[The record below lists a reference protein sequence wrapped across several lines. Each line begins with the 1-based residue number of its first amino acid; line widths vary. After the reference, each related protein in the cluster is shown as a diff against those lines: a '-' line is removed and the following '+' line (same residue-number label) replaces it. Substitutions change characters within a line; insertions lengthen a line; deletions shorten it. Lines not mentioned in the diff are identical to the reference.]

1 MLIAR
6 LLGALLVITL
16 GVMLVM
22 FLVTREPRWLR
33 YFGRVLL
40 VGLVITLVFI
50 GIYFLER
57 FLLVI

>member
-6 LLGALLVITL
+6 LLGTLLVITL

-22 FLVTREPRWLR
+22 FLVTRDRKWLR
-33 YFGRVLL
+33 LFWRILL
-40 VGLVITLVFI
+40 PGLIITLIFI
-50 GIYFLER
+50 VIYFLER

>member
-1 MLIAR
+1 MLIEVDPAT
-6 LLGALLVITL
+6 LLVITL

-33 YFGRVLL
+33 YAGRVLL
-40 VGLVITLVFI
+40 VGLVLTLIFA

>member
-1 MLIAR
+1 MLVAR
-6 LLGALLVITL
+6 LLGTLLVITL

-22 FLVTREPRWLR
+22 FLVTREPKWLR
-33 YFGRVLL
+33 YAGRILL
-40 VGLVITLVFI
+40 IGAVITLIFI

>member
-6 LLGALLVITL
+6 LFGTLLVITL
-16 GVMLVM
+16 GATLVL
-22 FLVTREPRWLR
+22 FLVTGQRKWLR
-33 YFGRVLL
+33 YFGTVLR
-40 VGLVITLVFI
+40 VGLVLSLIFI

>member
-16 GVMLVM
+16 GAMLVM
-22 FLVTREPRWLR
+22 FLVTREPRWLH
-33 YFGRVLL
+33 YSGRVLL
-40 VGLVITLVFI
+40 IGLVLTLVFV

>member
-1 MLIAR
+1 MLVAR
-6 LLGALLVITL
+6 LLGTLLVITL

-22 FLVTREPRWLR
+22 FLVTREPKWLR
-33 YFGRVLL
+33 YAGRVLL
-40 VGLVITLVFI
+40 IGAVITLIFI